1 MSRNCLFFVGVA
13 VFPDHGDTLDA
24 LFAAADKAMYRAKK
38 QGRNCIAMAQAVQP
52 VHNGFR

>member
-1 MSRNCLFFVGVA
+1 LTISIGVA

-24 LFAAADKAMYRAKK
+24 LCAAADKAMYRAKK
-38 QGRNCIAMAQAVQP
+38 QGRNCIAMAQAVQS